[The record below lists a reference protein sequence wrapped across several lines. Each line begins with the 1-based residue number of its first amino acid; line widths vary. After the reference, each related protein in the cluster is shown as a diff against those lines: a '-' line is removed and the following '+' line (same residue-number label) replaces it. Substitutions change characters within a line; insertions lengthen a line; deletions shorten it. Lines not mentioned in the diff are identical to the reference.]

1 MDKMDI
7 TPILELAV
15 KLIFTLITI
24 FLIPKLKELIS
35 TKVAESDQKKIIR
48 WVELAVQAA
57 EEAERSG
64 LIDKK
69 AKYQYAK
76 DFLEK
81 RGVTFDADTMQ
92 ALIDSTVWELFNQF
106 KKDSDSGTESEVRNE
121 SSSSGIVRLTGSCW
135 TGS

>member
-1 MDKMDI
+1 MDKMNI
-7 TPILELAV
+7 TPILELVV
-15 KLIFTLITI
+15 KLIFALITI
-24 FLIPKLKELIS
+24 FLVPKLKELIS

-92 ALIDSTVWELFNQF
+92 ALIDSTCWELFNQF
-106 KKDSDSGTESEVRNE
+106 KKDSDSDAESEA
-121 SSSSGIVRLTGSCW
+121 
-135 TGS
+135 

>member
-1 MDKMDI
+1 MNKTDI

-15 KLIFTLITI
+15 KLIFAAVTI
-24 FLIPKLKELIS
+24 FLIPKIKKLFAAKFS
-35 TKVAESDQKKIIR
+35 ESDQKKLIR
-48 WVELAVQAA
+48 WAEIAVQAA
-57 EEAERSG
+57 EEAARSG

-81 RGVTFDADTMQ
+81 RGATLDADAMQ

-106 KKDSDSGTESEVRNE
+106 KKDSDSGAESEA
-121 SSSSGIVRLTGSCW
+121 
-135 TGS
+135 

>member
-1 MDKMDI
+1 MNKTDI

-24 FLIPKLKELIS
+24 FLIPKIKELL
-35 TKVAESDQKKIIR
+35 TAKVAESDQKKIIR

-76 DFLEK
+76 NF
-81 RGVTFDADTMQ
+81 
-92 ALIDSTVWELFNQF
+92 S
-106 KKDSDSGTESEVRNE
+106 
-121 SSSSGIVRLTGSCW
+121 RLAA
-135 TGS
+135 

>member
-7 TPILELAV
+7 TPILELMV
-15 KLIFTLITI
+15 KLIFALITI
-24 FLIPKLKELIS
+24 FLIPKIKELLAA
-35 TKVAESDQKKIIR
+35 KVAESDQKKLRR
-48 WVELAVQAA
+48 WAELAVQAA

-76 DFLEK
+76 NFLEA

-92 ALIDSTVWELFNQF
+92 ALIDSTCWELFTQF
-106 KKDSDSGTESEVRNE
+106 TKDSDSDAEIEA
-121 SSSSGIVRLTGSCW
+121 
-135 TGS
+135 

>member
-7 TPILELAV
+7 TPILEPAV
-15 KLIFTLITI
+15 KLIFAAVTI
-24 FLIPKLKELIS
+24 FLIPKLKELLAA
-35 TKVAESDQKKIIR
+35 KVAESDQKKLLR

-57 EEAERSG
+57 EEAARSG

-76 DFLEK
+76 DFLER
-81 RGVTFDADTMQ
+81 RGVTFDVDTMQ

-106 KKDSDSGTESEVRNE
+106 KKDSDSDAESEA
-121 SSSSGIVRLTGSCW
+121 
-135 TGS
+135 

>member
-24 FLIPKLKELIS
+24 FLIPKLKELLA
-35 TKVAESDQKKIIR
+35 TKVSESDQKKLIR
-48 WVELAVQAA
+48 WAEIAVQAA
-57 EEAERSG
+57 EEAARSG

-81 RGVTFDADTMQ
+81 RGVTFDPDTMQ
-92 ALIDSTVWELFNQF
+92 ALIDSTCWELFNKF
-106 KKDSDSGTESEVRNE
+106 KADSAVAKY
-121 SSSSGIVRLTGSCW
+121 
-135 TGS
+135 

>member
-7 TPILELAV
+7 TPILELVV
-15 KLIFTLITI
+15 KLIFTLIMI
-24 FLIPKLKELIS
+24 FLVPKLKELIS

-92 ALIDSTVWELFNQF
+92 ALIDSTCWELFNQF
-106 KKDSDSGTESEVRNE
+106 KKDSDSDAESEA
-121 SSSSGIVRLTGSCW
+121 
-135 TGS
+135 

>member
-1 MDKMDI
+1 MDI
-7 TPILELAV
+7 TAILELIV

-24 FLIPKLKELIS
+24 FLLPKLKALIS
-35 TKVAESDQKKIIR
+35 EKVAESDQKKIIR

-69 AKYQYAK
+69 AKYTYAL

-81 RGVTFDADTMQ
+81 RGVTFDPDTMQ
-92 ALIDSTVWELFNQF
+92 ALIDSSCWELFNKF
-106 KKDSDSGTESEVRNE
+106 KADSGE
-121 SSSSGIVRLTGSCW
+121 
-135 TGS
+135 

>member
-1 MDKMDI
+1 MDKMNI
-7 TPILELAV
+7 TPILELVV

-24 FLIPKLKELIS
+24 FLVPKLKELIS

-76 DFLEK
+76 TFLEA

-106 KKDSDSGTESEVRNE
+106 KNDAESE
-121 SSSSGIVRLTGSCW
+121 G
-135 TGS
+135 

>member
-7 TPILELAV
+7 TPILELVV
-15 KLIFTLITI
+15 KLIFAAVTI
-24 FLIPKLKELIS
+24 FLIPKIKKLFA
-35 TKVAESDQKKIIR
+35 TKVSESDQKKLIR
-48 WVELAVQAA
+48 WAEIAVQAA
-57 EEAERSG
+57 EEAARSG

-76 DFLEK
+76 SFLEA

-106 KKDSDSGTESEVRNE
+106 KKDSDSDTESEA
-121 SSSSGIVRLTGSCW
+121 
-135 TGS
+135 

>member
-7 TPILELAV
+7 TPILELV
-15 KLIFTLITI
+15 IKLIVAIVTI
-24 FLIPKLKELIS
+24 YLIPKIKKLLAA
-35 TKVAESDQKKIIR
+35 KVSESDQKKLLR

-57 EEAERSG
+57 EEAEHSG

-76 DFLEK
+76 TFLEA

-92 ALIDSTVWELFNQF
+92 ALIDSAVWDLFNQF
-106 KKDSDSGTESEVRNE
+106 KEDAEETTPEKEM
-121 SSSSGIVRLTGSCW
+121 
-135 TGS
+135 